1 MERVVVGVDGSDGA
15 AVAVRWA
22 AAQAQRRG
30 QSLVAVLAW
39 GFLDQHHP
47 DPDASFD
54 PDYDAD
60 AAGAALDTYLTRALG
75 AEGAADVA
83 RVVTSDLAAPALL
96 QAAEG
101 AALLVVGARGLG
113 GFRGLLLG
121 SVSQQCLQR
130 ATCPVA
136 VVRPETLER
145 EAAGERA
152 GPGRIVVG
160 VDSSEAARRALQW
173 AIAETEIR
181 KAALTVVHS
190 WHLPYVGG
198 YPLAG
203 AVMDPTQVEEAA
215 RDTLVSIVEREDT
228 AELAVPIAEVLAM
241 GGPAAAILETAADAD
256 LVVVGSRGF
265 GGFRGLLLGSVS
277 QQVAQHASCPVIVVP
292 PAG

>member
-1 MERVVVGVDGSDGA
+1 MDRVVVGVDGSDGA

-22 AAQAQRRG
+22 AEWARRRDLG
-30 QSLVAVLAW
+30 LVAVLAW

-47 DPDASFD
+47 DPDTAFD
-54 PDYDAD
+54 PEYDAD
-60 AAGAALDTYLTRALG
+60 AAGAALDVYLTRALG
-75 AEGAADVA
+75 AEVA
-83 RVVTSDLAAPALL
+83 RDVTRVVASDLPAPALL

-136 VVRPETLER
+136 VVRPEALE
-145 EAAGERA
+145 AGESA
-152 GPGRIVVG
+152 PNRIVVG

-173 AIAETEIR
+173 AIAEAEAR
-181 KAALTVVHS
+181 SAALTVVHS

-215 RDTLVSIVEREDT
+215 RDTLTTIVGREDT
-228 AELAVPIAEVLAM
+228 SRLAAPVNEVLAM
-241 GGPAAAILETAADAD
+241 GGPAAAILDATVDAD
-256 LVVVGSRGF
+256 LVVVGSRGL

-277 QQVAQHASCPVIVVP
+277 QQVAQHAPCPVIVVP
-292 PAG
+292 SGD